1 MTEELTHEEWLALLV
16 LSLSEVTD
24 VNQAMH
30 VTIPRALSSA
40 WNAPAELIVAA
51 SPEPNAEAPHA

>member
-30 VTIPRALSSA
+30 VTITRASSLA
-40 WNAPAELIVAA
+40 WNAPAEAIVAT
-51 SPEPNAEAPHA
+51 SPAPNAEAPHA